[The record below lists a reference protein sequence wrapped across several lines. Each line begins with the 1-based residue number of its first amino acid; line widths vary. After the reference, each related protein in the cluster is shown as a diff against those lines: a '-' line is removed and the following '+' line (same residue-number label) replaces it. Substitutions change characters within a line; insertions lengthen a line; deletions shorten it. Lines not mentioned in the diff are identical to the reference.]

1 MSQVSIIVPVYNA
14 GNNLYKL
21 NESLVAQTYE
31 DIEIIYVND
40 GSRDNSLEILQSFA
54 QTDERI
60 KVIDQVNM
68 GGSAARNT
76 GLNAA
81 NGEFLYF
88 CDADDYIELDTIE
101 KLYIAAKK
109 NQADIVICN
118 YRDVAPNGEVV
129 RENRKASIFKGQ
141 NVTENP
147 EILFLKP
154 AVWNKLFKK
163 ALFTDAEIL
172 FKDTRIG
179 QDLSTTLRLLI
190 GAKKIIGIP
199 DVLYNYVLH
208 DNTIS
213 RSYDKRILDT
223 IKALNIIKDFYE
235 SKNVYEIYQEEFE
248 FIAIQNILYQMT
260 KIPLLKSDKKE
271 IYQKLTGYLNQFPN
285 LKQNKYLKRS
295 LIYRVVFMTFTTGWI
310 FNNVLT
316 QQSIKFVNTSPL
328 VYKLLRKLD

>member
-60 KVIDQVNM
+60 QVIDQVNM

-101 KLYIAAKK
+101 KLCTAAKR

-141 NVTENP
+141 NITENP

-163 ALFTDAEIL
+163 SLFTDAEIL

-179 QDLSTTLRLLI
+179 QDLSTTLRLLV

-235 SKNVYEIYQEEFE
+235 SKNVYAIYQEEFE

-271 IYQKLTGYLNQFPN
+271 VYQKLTGYLNQFPN

-295 LIYRVVFMTFTTGWI
+295 LIYRIVFMTFTTGWI

>member
-1 MSQVSIIVPVYNA
+1 MSMVSIIVPVYNA

-21 NESLVAQTYE
+21 NESLVAQTYKN
-31 DIEIIYVND
+31 IEIIYVND
-40 GSRDNSLEILQSFA
+40 GSSDNSLDILQSFL
-54 QTDERI
+54 QNDNRI
-60 KVIDQVNM
+60 RVIDQVNM

-81 NGEFLYF
+81 TGDFLYF

-101 KLYIAAKK
+101 KLYAAANL

-118 YRDVAPNGEVV
+118 YRDVSPSGEIV
-129 RENRKASIFKGQ
+129 RENKKASIFEGQ

-163 ALFTDAEIL
+163 TLFTDAEIV

-223 IKALNIIKDFYE
+223 IKALNIIKDFYK
-235 SKNVYEIYQEEFE
+235 SQNVYEIYQEEFE

-271 IYQKLTGYLNQFPN
+271 VYQQLVSYLDQFKQLN
-285 LKQNKYLKRS
+285 QNKYLKRS
-295 LIYRVVFMTFTTGWI
+295 LIYKIVFKTFKTNWI
-310 FNNVLT
+310 FNNIIT

>member
-21 NESLVAQTYE
+21 NQSLVTQTYE

-60 KVIDQVNM
+60 KVVDQVNM

-81 NGEFLYF
+81 SGEFLYF

-101 KLYIAAKK
+101 KLCTAAKK

-118 YRDVAPNGEVV
+118 YRDVAPSGDIV

-163 ALFTDAEIL
+163 SLFTDAEIL

-271 IYQKLTGYLNQFPN
+271 VYQKLTGYLNQFPN